1 MLPWTDSP
9 PSATFLLSWGISGT
23 KYALQHTCTVYTEWP
38 VIPRTNDM
46 FYFKLV
52 SKLFIDTF
60 LALKTYSQ
68 GEGDKY
74 QRSV

>member
-1 MLPWTDSP
+1 MDGLPAISYILAFLGNIRNKICF
-9 PSATFLLSWGISGT
+9 SAHLYS
-23 KYALQHTCTVYTEWP
+23 TVYTEWP

>member
-1 MLPWTDSP
+1 MLFSTLVHLYSI
-9 PSATFLLSWGISGT
+9 L
-23 KYALQHTCTVYTEWP
+23 YMEWS

-68 GEGDKY
+68 GEGDIGTKGLFKNTLFF
-74 QRSV
+74 SIHSLLAAS